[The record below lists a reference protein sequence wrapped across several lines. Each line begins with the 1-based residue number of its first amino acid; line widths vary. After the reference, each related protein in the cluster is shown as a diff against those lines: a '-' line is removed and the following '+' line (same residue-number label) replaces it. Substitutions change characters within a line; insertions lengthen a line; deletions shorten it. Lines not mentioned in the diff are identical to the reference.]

1 MAVCEMINGECRF
14 CSNEQRFV
22 PFTKL
27 VEDPKTKRLILGA
40 TDIRKETIGL
50 RCNNDGNKMV
60 SELHYCPAR
69 WGLIN
74 RGGYEGKEYQLA
86 EKYVNPVG
94 SA

>member
-1 MAVCEMINGECRF
+1 MINGECLRF
-14 CSNEQRFV
+14 CSNERLIV

-27 VEDPKTKRLILGA
+27 VEDPKTKRLVLGA
-40 TDIRKETIGL
+40 TGNKAVMIGTY
-50 RCNNDGNKMV
+50 CNNIGNWVDKL
-60 SELHYCPAR
+60 SYCPAR
-69 WGLIN
+69 WALTN